1 MNHYE
6 IKFSSEK
13 DIKDILELI
22 LERANDTVELKVKKY
37 EPGFLTIKEE
47 TLKKPDRF
55 LVCERV

>member
-22 LERANDTVELKVKKY
+22 LERADDEVMLKVKKY

-47 TLKKPDRF
+47 ILKKPERF
-55 LVCERV
+55 LMFETR